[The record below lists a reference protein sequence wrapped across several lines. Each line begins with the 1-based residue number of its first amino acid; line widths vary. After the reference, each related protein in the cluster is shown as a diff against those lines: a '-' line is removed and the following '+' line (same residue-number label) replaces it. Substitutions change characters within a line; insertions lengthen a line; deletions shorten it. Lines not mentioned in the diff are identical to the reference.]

1 MSTNIPTHDR
11 QELQWRVVGNWSAQ
25 DEATAE
31 QKQGSINFGFET
43 EEKALAYIAN
53 LCSIAMQNDFYVRT
67 EFAKLDVSAD
77 KWSNMRNFVGSY
89 RVAQYIN

>member
-1 MSTNIPTHDR
+1 METNTINEMPY
-11 QELQWRVVGNWSAQ
+11 RVLGQWSAQ
-25 DEATAE
+25 DADTAE

-43 EEKALAYIAN
+43 QEKALAYMAN
-53 LCSIAMQNDFYVRT
+53 LCTIAMRNDFYVRT

-77 KWSNMRNFVGSY
+77 KWSNMRNFQGSY

>member
-1 MSTNIPTHDR
+1 METNTINEMPY
-11 QELQWRVVGNWSAQ
+11 RVLGQWSAQ
-25 DEATAE
+25 DADTAE

-43 EEKALAYIAN
+43 EEKALGYLAN
-53 LCSIAMQNDFYVRT
+53 LCSIAMMNDFYVRT

-77 KWSNMRNFVGSY
+77 KWSNMRNFQGSY

>member
-1 MSTNIPTHDR
+1 METNTINEMPY
-11 QELQWRVVGNWSAQ
+11 RVLGQWSAQ
-25 DEATAE
+25 DADTAE

-43 EEKALAYIAN
+43 QEKALAYMAN
-53 LCSIAMQNDFYVRT
+53 LCSIAMRNDFYVRT

-77 KWSNMRNFVGSY
+77 KWSNMRNFQGSY